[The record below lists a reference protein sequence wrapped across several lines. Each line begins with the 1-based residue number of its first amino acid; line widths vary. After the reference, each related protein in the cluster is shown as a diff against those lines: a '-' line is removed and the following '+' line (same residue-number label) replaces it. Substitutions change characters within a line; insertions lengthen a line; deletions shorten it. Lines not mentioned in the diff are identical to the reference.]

1 MSTVVENTK
10 VLVVDTSPAML
21 EVLKNFSNKHGYD
34 MDSHSDPA
42 DAAAALNG
50 RFQQFGVDYR
60 CVMLGWPQGN
70 PAIIRELLTALSLP
84 DHQDLPL
91 LIVCQEETPE
101 LAALRKRRAKTHSLL
116 WKDYQNASEIIDR
129 LPVVRVAP
137 QQAQSNKNTGPKAV
151 SAALRKQALLVDSA
165 PSICHTLREMMEAN
179 GYQITVAST
188 AGNAHES
195 LESSGYDLIV
205 ADYHLLCDGRSDE
218 RGIELFCEA
227 ARLNSSAAV
236 IAVVSAKYT
245 DAVIKHS
252 LAAGAATCLFKS
264 ESTEL
269 LFARIDA
276 LTKNLVSRTQVSKAP
291 ANDNKAL
298 ANNTKVQ
305 SRVVPV
311 KAVPVKATVVQGKQT
326 VNNKAMKK
334 TADIVDAIASSPAT
348 VSKHQS
354 AAKTPQF
361 APAKPVE
368 QEVPANHEKASAPAV
383 QAVDKN
389 AVEQQPEQAKA
400 PVERSGKPIDKE
412 KFAASLDGILRN
424 FADKTHGNVRYSVLM
439 LDVQL
444 VAATGDRLSIGDS
457 EPMRNIVLQR
467 LSRLY
472 KRENSLS
479 YLGEGQFA
487 FILVNRRVPDA
498 LMLTSKVLEVVP
510 KMVRYLNNMA
520 LVSHAAVVQI
530 DGSCVESAALLT
542 QCRAACAR
550 TRKDQRD
557 NCALVMPMRKY
568 LTALESE
575 ETA

>member
-50 RFQQFGVDYR
+50 RFQHFGVDYR

-91 LIVCQEETPE
+91 LIVCQEDTPE

-137 QQAQSNKNTGPKAV
+137 QQAQSNENATLKAV
-151 SAALRKQALLVDSA
+151 SAAPRKQALLVDSA
-165 PSICHTLREMMEAN
+165 PSICHTLREMMETN

-188 AGNAHES
+188 AGNAHQS

-205 ADYHLLCDGRSDE
+205 ADYHLLCNGRSDE
-218 RGIELFCEA
+218 RGIESFCEA

-252 LAAGAATCLFKS
+252 LAAGAATCFFKS

-276 LTKNLVSRTQVSKAP
+276 LTKNLVSRPQVSKAP

-311 KAVPVKATVVQGKQT
+311 KAAPLKATVMQGKQT
-326 VNNKAMKK
+326 VDNKAMRK
-334 TADIVDAIASSPAT
+334 TADIVDAIASTPAT
-348 VSKHQS
+348 VSS
-354 AAKTPQF
+354 PQF
-361 APAKPVE
+361 ATAKPVE
-368 QEVPANHEKASAPAV
+368 QKVPANHEKAGAPAV

-389 AVEQQPEQAKA
+389 AVKQQPEQAKA
-400 PVERSGKPIDKE
+400 PVERPGKPIDKE

-424 FADKTHGNVRYSVLM
+424 VADKTHGNVRYSVLM

-487 FILVNRRVPDA
+487 FILANRRVPDA

>member
-70 PAIIRELLTALSLP
+70 PAIIRELLTALSSP

-137 QQAQSNKNTGPKAV
+137 QQAKSSKNAAPKAV

-165 PSICHTLREMMEAN
+165 PSICHTLRELMETN

-188 AGNAHES
+188 AGNAHQS
-195 LESSGYDLIV
+195 LDSSGYDLIV
-205 ADYHLLCDGRSDE
+205 ADYHLLCDGRSGE
-218 RGIELFCEA
+218 RGIESFCEA
-227 ARLNSSAAV
+227 VRLNSSAAV

-252 LAAGAATCLFKS
+252 LTAGAATCLFKS

-276 LTKNLVSRTQVSKAP
+276 LTKNLVSRPQASKAP

-298 ANNTKVQ
+298 ANDAKVQ
-305 SRVVPV
+305 NRVLPA
-311 KAVPVKATVVQGKQT
+311 KAVPVKAPVVQGRQT
-326 VNNKAMKK
+326 IDNNAMKK
-334 TADIVDAIASSPAT
+334 SADIVDAIASTPAT
-348 VSKHQS
+348 VS
-354 AAKTPQF
+354 TPQL
-361 APAKPVE
+361 ATAKPVE
-368 QEVPANHEKASAPAV
+368 QEVPANHENTSAPAV
-383 QAVDKN
+383 QAADKN
-389 AVEQQPEQAKA
+389 AVKQQPEKAKA
-400 PVERSGKPIDKE
+400 PVELRGKPIDKE
-412 KFAASLDGILRN
+412 KFAASLAGILRN
-424 FADKTHGNVRYSVLM
+424 VADKTHGNVRYSVLM

-487 FILVNRRVPDA
+487 FILANRRVPDA
-498 LMLTSKVLEVVP
+498 LMLTGKVLEVVP
-510 KMVRYLNNMA
+510 KMVRYLNNME

-530 DGSCVESAALLT
+530 DGSCVESAALLM